1 MSETIEIPA
10 GLARQLAKA
19 LAAHGRGGDTM
30 LAHINPR
37 EAKMLKRSGGR
48 GKPNP
53 KTGLLE
59 FDGGGGD
66 TFTSAPVDATT
77 AAADAYATS
86 QDVAGPQG
94 KAVIDPGAWN
104 QLVGQ
109 YGTNKATDVLGA
121 LGGMYANNPGS
132 FTVDPATGNYT
143 PDAATLQN
151 AEGYTAQH
159 YTGGKSFLQDV
170 AKGLGPTGIGPALP
184 ILGVAGLATG
194 LGALGFLG
202 DAAGAAG
209 IAGDAAATAGGV
221 TDLTGALAGSPALTS
236 AVNVPAVASLGDA
249 GFTSGLAAADP
260 AFASSFGTLGGAAGS
275 VTGAAP
281 GLTSVAPQGGASAP
295 SLAAPQGTP
304 IVDLTSQV
312 QAASPDAFGPSTASG
327 LQSPL
332 GIQPSNAFD
341 VTATNVTPGAADA
354 SGYANASTV
363 GQVIAPDGTIGNIPG
378 PLAGPT
384 LSGATLDGGS
394 SGGGWLSSLLGSP
407 SAAGGGIG
415 GSGISAG
422 DLIKGLGVATS
433 VGGLAKNLTTPNSIP
448 GQSNLTNLASQ
459 LGASGNALAGNTGAV
474 QQQAATL
481 AGQGNQLANYLPSGT
496 LPPGVQT
503 AIDNASADAIASIK
517 GNYASKGLTGS
528 TMETQDI
535 NAVKSR
541 ATAEGASIAQNLLS
555 SGLTA
560 EQAAAQISQSLV
572 NTGTAQTGLSAQI
585 YQQLLGL
592 NVNQN
597 AQTSQAI
604 ANLASA
610 LAGGGQYVGTNRS
623 NALTVNGP

>member
-37 EAKMLKRSGGR
+37 EARMLKRSGGR

-59 FDGGGGD
+59 FDGGGDGYTPGD
-66 TFTSAPVDATT
+66 PNANISNSPQQDVVAAATAYGQAQADQRAATPFNLDSSYIQQLDQQFGNNPNKVQDVINNATT
-77 AAADAYATS
+77 NFYNDPSGFTQTPGGYVPT
-86 QDVAGPQG
+86 AGESS
-94 KAVIDPGAWN
+94 N
-104 QLVGQ
+104 L
-109 YGTNKATDVLGA
+109 TD
-121 LGGMYANNPGS
+121 
-132 FTVDPATGNYT
+132 YT
-143 PDAATLQN
+143 T
-151 AEGYTAQH
+151 QH
-159 YTGGKSFLQDV
+159 YTGGRSFLQDV
-170 AKGLGPTGIGPALP
+170 MKGLGPTGIGPILP
-184 ILGVAGLATG
+184 IASVAALASG
-194 LGALGFLG
+194 LGAFGYLG
-202 DAAGAAG
+202 AGAA
-209 IAGDAAATAGGV
+209 DAASLAGANGLV
-221 TDLTGALAGSPALTS
+221 DLTSQVGDVGALSGSG
-236 AVNVPAVASLGDA
+236 VAQLGDA
-249 GFTSGLAAADP
+249 GFTAGLTAANPGFAAGFGDLGGV
-260 AFASSFGTLGGAAGS
+260 ASSAA
-275 VTGAAP
+275 GAAP
-281 GLTSVAPQGGASAP
+281 GLTGLSAPQSTAGAP

-304 IVDLTSQV
+304 ITDLTSQLGV
-312 QAASPDAFGPSTASG
+312 SPSQTFATTASD
-327 LQSPL
+327 
-332 GIQPSNAFD
+332 A
-341 VTATNVTPGAADA
+341 TPGAAGGFADA
-354 SGYANASTV
+354 STTGSVLLPENVGAGLPAGIASP
-363 GQVIAPDGTIGNIPG
+363 GSIGSVPG
-378 PLAGPT
+378 AALAGPT
-384 LSGATLDGGS
+384 ASGASLDSGG
-394 SGGGWLSSLLGSP
+394 GGGWLSSLLGSNG
-407 SAAGGGIG
+407 AAGGGVA

-448 GQSNLTNLASQ
+448 GQSNLTNLASS
-459 LGASGNALAGNTGAV
+459 LGASGAALTGNTGAV
-474 QQQAATL
+474 QQQANTL
-481 AGQGNQLANYLPSGT
+481 AGQGNQLSSYLTSGT

-503 AIDNASADAIASIK
+503 AIDNASADAIAAIK

-535 NAVKSR
+535 NGVKSR

-597 AQTSQAI
+597 AATSQAI
-604 ANLASA
+604 ANLAAA

-623 NALTVNGP
+623 SALSVNGP